1 VVGRGWEVR
10 SKRKRFLVVAM
21 MISPYVAAEA
31 FALRGWWRAEGG
43 GWRVKVRAALGMGSG
58 AVRYGMRCDAMLEGD
73 AMGVLGAGGGG
84 GQVVNGHGGE
94 RASERCGVMS
104 EVG

>member
-1 VVGRGWEVR
+1 MCCGRAWLGGPQQKEEVPGCCYDDFPVCCCR
-10 SKRKRFLVVAM
+10 SFCLERM
-21 MISPYVAAEA
+21 D
-31 FALRGWWRAEGG
+31 GG

-73 AMGVLGAGGGG
+73 AMGGVGA
-84 GQVVNGHGGE
+84 HGGE